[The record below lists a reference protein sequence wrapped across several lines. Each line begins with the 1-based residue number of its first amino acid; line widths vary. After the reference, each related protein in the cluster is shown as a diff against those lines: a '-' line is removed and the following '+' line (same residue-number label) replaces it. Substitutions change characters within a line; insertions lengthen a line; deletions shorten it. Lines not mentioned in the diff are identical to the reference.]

1 VTQNVAG
8 IEVKVGGADLDPA
21 IASSIQET
29 RVETNLNLPDMF
41 TIRLNDPGMTRIDSH
56 PFEIGKQI
64 EVSMEAAAGSTP
76 KTIFKGEVTSIEPEF
91 LQKKG
96 VTITVRGY
104 DVSHRLHRSRVT
116 ETYQNMTFG
125 DVARKVI
132 SDVGLSAG
140 TVDDKGGTQDF
151 VQQSSESAW
160 DFLWRLARRIDNEV
174 VADGQN
180 IHFRK
185 AGGPNGGPID
195 LDWGG
200 KLLSFRPRATGV
212 QQVQSVEVRAWDHK
226 TKQAI
231 TSTKQQPK
239 LSSQIG
245 LDRNQV
251 MKDGLAGAKLVI
263 GHMAGTTQAEVD
275 ALAQSVISR
284 LGDSYVDA
292 HGEAQGNPDLKA
304 GAKVNITGVGSKF
317 SGTYTLTSATHIFKG
332 GGGSSGG
339 GYTTRFT
346 ISGRASH
353 NLVNLMSGSP
363 DKHWA
368 SSVVIG
374 IVTNNQDP
382 DNLGR
387 VRVKYPSLSND
398 DEGWWARIAST
409 SAGKD
414 RGVLMLP
421 QKDDEVLVAFEHDD
435 PRKPYVLGSVWNA
448 KDTPGDLV
456 DQKGS
461 FVLQSDQKINMKAK
475 QDISVKG
482 DQNFKV
488 ETTGDQSV
496 KAQGDFKQESK
507 SIDMKASTTA
517 SFKGSSSVT
526 VHSDGSLTV
535 EGNGSVTVKSASSL
549 TLQGSSVTITGGS
562 ISIG

>member
-8 IEVKVGGADLDPA
+8 VKIKVGGSDLDPA

-29 RVETNLNLPDMF
+29 HVESNLVLPDMF
-41 TIRLNDPGMTRIDSH
+41 TIRLNDPGMKRIDSH
-56 PFEIGKQI
+56 PFEIGKQVEI
-64 EVSMEAAAGSTP
+64 AMEAAAGSTP
-76 KTIFKGEVTSIEPEF
+76 KTIFKGEVTSLEPEF
-91 LQKKG
+91 MQKKG

-104 DVSHRLHRSRVT
+104 DPSNRLHRSRLT
-116 ETYQNMTFG
+116 KTYQNSTFG
-125 DVARKVI
+125 DIAKKVI
-132 SDVGLSAG
+132 SAAGLSAG
-140 TVDDKGGTQDF
+140 TVDDAGGTQDF
-151 VQQSSESAW
+151 VQQSSETPW
-160 DFLWRLARRIDNEV
+160 EFLWRLARRIDNEV
-174 VADGQN
+174 VADGEK

-200 KLLSFRPRATGV
+200 KLLSFRPRATAG

-239 LSSQIG
+239 LSSKIG
-245 LDRNQV
+245 IHREQV

-263 GHMAGTTQAEVD
+263 GQMAGTTQAEVD

-284 LGDSYVDA
+284 LGDSYTDA
-292 HGEAQGNPDLKA
+292 HGVAQGNPDLKA
-304 GAKVNITGVGSKF
+304 GVKVNIKGVGQKF
-317 SGTYTLTSATHIFKG
+317 SGTYTLTSAEHVFKG
-332 GGGSSGG
+332 GGGSGGG
-339 GYTTRFT
+339 GYTTKFT

-353 NLVNLMSGSP
+353 SLVDLMAGRG
-363 DKHWA
+363 DKQWA

-387 VRVKYPSLSND
+387 VRVKYPSLSNE

-409 SAGKD
+409 AAGKD

-421 QKDDEVLVAFEHDD
+421 QKDDEVLIAFEHDD

-456 DQKGS
+456 EQKGS

-475 QDISVKG
+475 QDIAVKG
-482 DQNFKV
+482 DQNFKL
-488 ETTGDQSV
+488 ETTGNQTA

-507 SIDMKASTTA
+507 SIDMKASTSA
-517 SFKGSSSVT
+517 SIKGGSTVTIHSDGSVTVEGNSSVT
-526 VHSDGSLTV
+526 V
-535 EGNGSVTVKSASSL
+535 KASGSL
-549 TLQGSSVTITGGS
+549 TLQGSTVSISGGS